1 MTTERDAD
9 TEAFF
14 KELEKDDKH
23 EYLKCSVSQ
32 TFDAVFQCY
41 TLGAQAL
48 NYYRYGE
55 KKDCSE
61 KWEDF
66 KLCLWTKPKSNEEAD
81 RMLRRRQR
89 EKEAKK
95 KQKRSSEEVWEAR
108 DIPSEKNQ
116 QLVP

>member
-41 TLGAQAL
+41 SNVNVGMSLWISDWSFVFLFSTALGAQAL

-81 RMLRRRQR
+81 VRVALR
-89 EKEAKK
+89 
-95 KQKRSSEEVWEAR
+95 V
-108 DIPSEKNQ
+108 
-116 QLVP
+116 L